1 MSALP
6 QFAGAR
12 DDIALVL
19 LGNGVVGG
27 ALLQLLATPA
37 AAGVRLVGVA
47 NSTRQVIDVRGIA
60 AECVAIQQRPQ
71 EREGSWIVNGDLEV
85 ELRKP
90 AGISTSP
97 IEDANEWA
105 CDTQAPSQALGD
117 TVAHR
122 DPPDGRGIVVPRRYE
137 KSGNRTALGLEQRV
151 EPRR

>member
-47 NSTRQVIDVRGIA
+47 NSMRQLIDVRGIVFTAEFHAVGQRGGRSALAHLREDESLCHACGA
-60 AECVAIQQRPQ
+60 A
-71 EREGSWIVNGDLEV
+71 
-85 ELRKP
+85 RKSAP
-90 AGISTSP
+90 AGPLHMTCPLLS
-97 IEDANEWA
+97 
-105 CDTQAPSQALGD
+105 
-117 TVAHR
+117 R
-122 DPPDGRGIVVPRRYE
+122 
-137 KSGNRTALGLEQRV
+137 
-151 EPRR
+151 